1 MHPMRFRWAFLPL
14 LLGLA
19 LGCANPRPTLLAVQ
33 PPQAY
38 SDGDT
43 RLTLLGRD
51 FVPATILDPLSGR
64 RIATSDGFAARIGAA
79 GQWTELSDL
88 DWLSTGALAV
98 SLPSAMAQRLP
109 AAPLDVEITDPRG
122 QLATLTAGFLEL
134 GPDLTRPN
142 LAFTSPSPDAPFAP
156 GMLLRGSFHA
166 AKTPPGAIATA
177 GWTAYENGNPRPR
190 VPCFVAPSAAEVD
203 CAFQFTISQT
213 LGEGDGVRVVADATD
228 ASASANQAAASLVI
242 SLRAKP
248 SILSLSPA
256 SGGTAGGTD
265 LLILGN
271 GFLAGSQ
278 ATIDGELLFPGGG
291 IVADEHTISGYTP
304 AHDAGRSMI
313 AVHTPLGDANGS
325 GEFIYLPPPLIAAIT
340 PETGTAAGGTAVAI
354 TGANF
359 GASTRIYFGPTLD
372 SAVPLAEQF
381 VQGDTSIVGRTP
393 SGSGPTTV
401 WAFDATLGFTKLVG
415 GFTWRTP

>member
-1 MHPMRFRWAFLPL
+1 MRFRWAFLQL

-19 LGCANPRPTLLAVQ
+19 LGCANPQPTLLAVQ

-43 RLTLLGRD
+43 RLTLLGHD
-51 FVPATILDPLSGR
+51 FVPAAILDPLSGR
-64 RIATSDGFAARIGAA
+64 RIATSDGFAARMGAA
-79 GQWTELSDL
+79 GQWVELGNL

-98 SLPSAMAQRLP
+98 SLPSATAQYLP
-109 AAPLDVEITDPRG
+109 AAPLDVEVTDPRAHV
-122 QLATLTAGFLEL
+122 ATLSAGFLEL
-134 GPDLTRPN
+134 GPDLTRPR
-142 LAFTSPSPDAPFAP
+142 LAFASPSPDAPFAP

-166 AKTPPGAIATA
+166 AKSPPGTIATA
-177 GWTAYENGNPRPR
+177 GWTAYENGSAHASAR
-190 VPCFVAPSAAEVD
+190 CFVAPSSAEVD
-203 CAFQFTISQT
+203 CGFQFTISQT

-228 ASASANQAAASLVI
+228 ASASANRAEASLVI

-265 LLILGN
+265 ILILGN
-271 GFLAGSQ
+271 GFLAGSR
-278 ATIDGELLFPGGG
+278 AMVDGDLLFPSGG
-291 IVADEHTISGYTP
+291 IIVDEHTISGHTP
-304 AHDAGRSMI
+304 AHDAGGGMI

-325 GEFIYLPPPLIAAIT
+325 REFIYLPPPLLAAIT
-340 PETGTAAGGTAVAI
+340 PESGTAAGGTAVAI

-359 GASTRIYFGPTLD
+359 GAGTRIYFGPTLD
-372 SAVPLAEQF
+372 SAAPLAEQF